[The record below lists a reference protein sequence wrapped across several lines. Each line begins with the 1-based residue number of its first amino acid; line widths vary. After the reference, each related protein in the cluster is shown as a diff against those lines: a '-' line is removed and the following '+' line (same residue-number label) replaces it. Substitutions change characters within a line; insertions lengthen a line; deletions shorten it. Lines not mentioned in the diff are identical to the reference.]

1 MRQFSEKEVERIYSI
16 INELKEIFDAE
27 SVGLKQTRLGYS
39 TTNDFEIEINC
50 SHKEF

>member
-1 MRQFSEKEVERIYSI
+1 MRQISEEEALRILSI
-16 INELKEIFDAE
+16 LDELKEIFDAE